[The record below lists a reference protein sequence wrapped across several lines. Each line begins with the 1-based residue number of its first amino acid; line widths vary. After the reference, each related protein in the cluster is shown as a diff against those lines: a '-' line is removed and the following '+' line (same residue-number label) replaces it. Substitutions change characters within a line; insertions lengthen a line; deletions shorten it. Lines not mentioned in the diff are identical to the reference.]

1 MASFLFPTA
10 AITLLL
16 LVLSPSP
23 SVAGPILDVDGDI
36 LQNGGDYY
44 ILPAFRPLISS
55 AEGGLRLTPAE
66 DSSPCPLFITHDW
79 SKRGLPVKISTLF
92 KIPILKTSYPIIFSF
107 EKVSTTCNKPLRWW
121 VAPSDANDKSYVIV
135 GTSGPF
141 KPTYSFHIEENKYA
155 KGFYFIKFCHTIES
169 EIFRVSAMDCKD
181 VSILDDGKLGV
192 AEDRTYPFI
201 FKKYSPKKIA
211 SDV

>member
-55 AEGGLRLTPAE
+55 AEEGGLRLTPAE
-66 DSSPCPLFITHDW
+66 DSSPCPLFITNSW
-79 SKRGLPVKISTLF
+79 TKRGLPVKISTLYF
-92 KIPILKTSYPIIFSF
+92 IPILTTSFPIIFSF
-107 EKVSTTCNKPLRWW
+107 DKVSTTCNKPLRWW
-121 VAPSDANDKSYVIV
+121 VAPSDANNNSYVIV
-135 GTSGPF
+135 GTKGPF
-141 KPTYSFHIEENKYA
+141 KPTYVFNIKEAGKDVYN
-155 KGFYFIKFCHTIES
+155 IKFCHITES
-169 EIFRVSAMDCKD
+169 DIFRVSAMDCKD
-181 VSILDDGKLGV
+181 VTLLDDGKLGV
-192 AEDRTYPFI
+192 AENSPFPFV

-211 SDV
+211 SYVD